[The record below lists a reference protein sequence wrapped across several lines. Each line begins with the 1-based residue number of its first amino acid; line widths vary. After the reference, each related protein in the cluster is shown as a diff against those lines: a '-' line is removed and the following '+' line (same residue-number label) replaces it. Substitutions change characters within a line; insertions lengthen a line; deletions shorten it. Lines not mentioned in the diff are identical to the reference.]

1 MLSGFPTVKMSPI
14 LFFSQPNSRLMDIW
28 NLVGLRENPFTISPP
43 TNPKQT
49 TWAGLEELKGEFNSV
64 FREAKASAPTQVVL
78 CRGSTGGGKTHASLF
93 FSSNK
98 NMPETS
104 PSVRDIEVLRV
115 RTPTEIGNPA
125 RDFYLDVMEQIGLE
139 RIREAVNKTVESV
152 GRNVV
157 EQNLRQTMVSG
168 DFAKALLDLGSSPI
182 YGGVGSLL
190 NAYFLGKCTTAELR
204 KLGLSRNIEKTQ
216 DYFRV
221 LAGIFQCLTGLS
233 ESSDVAQHN
242 RFCLWIDEMENF
254 IYFTPPQYRPF
265 GQGLRE
271 LVDRLPYFFTLFM
284 NFTLTAPEEYEEI
297 ELILGGYLTDRIT
310 RHIFFDEVKDPEK
323 VLQYVRELLSH
334 YRIEEKSTTPYFP
347 FTEEALR
354 ALLSN
359 LQRETPRDVNNRCR
373 NALMRAF
380 EKGIFEEGEASE
392 ITLEFVQQIS
402 QEELDKEIG

>member
-1 MLSGFPTVKMSPI
+1 MTYLI
-14 LFFSQPNSRLMDIW
+14 DW
-28 NLVGLRENPFTISPP
+28 NLAGLRENPFTVSPP
-43 TNPKQT
+43 TNPKQAI
-49 TWAGLEELKGEFNSV
+49 WAGLEELRSEFNSV

-78 CRGSTGGGKTHASLF
+78 CRGSIGGGKTHASLF
-93 FSSNK
+93 FSSDK
-98 NMPETS
+98 NIPNTS
-104 PSVRDIEVLRV
+104 PSVQNIEVLRV
-115 RTPTEIGNPA
+115 QTPTETGNPA
-125 RDFYLDVMEQIGLE
+125 KDFYLDVMEQITLE
-139 RIREAVNKTVESV
+139 RIGEAVNKTVESV
-152 GRNVV
+152 GRNAV

-168 DFAKALLDLGSSPI
+168 DFVKALLDLGSSPI
-182 YGGVGSLL
+182 SAGPRSWI
-190 NAYFLGKCTTAELR
+190 NAYFLGKCTTTELR
-204 KLGLSRNIEKTQ
+204 KLGLNRNIEKTQ

-221 LAGIFQCLTGLS
+221 LAGVFHCLIGV
-233 ESSDVAQHN
+233 SDATDVTEHN

-310 RHIFFDEVKDPEK
+310 QQIFFHEVKDQEEL
-323 VLQYVRELLSH
+323 LQYVRELLSH
-334 YRIEEKSTTPYFP
+334 YRTEGKPKPPYFP
-347 FTEEALR
+347 FTEDALR

-359 LQRETPRDVNNRCR
+359 LQRGTPRDLNKRCR

-380 EKGIFEEGEASE
+380 EKGIFEEGKDSE
-392 ITLEFVQQIS
+392 ITPKFVQEMS

>member
-1 MLSGFPTVKMSPI
+1 MKFLI
-14 LFFSQPNSRLMDIW
+14 DW
-28 NLVGLRENPFTISPP
+28 NLAGLRENPFTVSPP

-49 TWAGLEELKGEFNSV
+49 TWAGLEELRSEFNSV

-78 CRGSTGGGKTHASLF
+78 CRGSIGGGKTHASLF
-93 FSSNK
+93 FGYDENI
-98 NMPETS
+98 PETS
-104 PSVRDIEVLRV
+104 PSVQNIEVLRV
-115 RTPTEIGNPA
+115 QTPTETGNPA
-125 RDFYLDVMEQIGLE
+125 KDFYLEIMEQIGLE
-139 RIREAVNKTVESV
+139 RIGEAVNETVESV
-152 GRNVV
+152 GRDVV
-157 EQNLRQTMVSG
+157 KQNFRQAMVSG
-168 DFAKALLDLGSSPI
+168 DFVKALLDLGSSPI
-182 YGGVGSLL
+182 PAGPGSLL
-190 NAYFLGKCTTAELR
+190 NAYFLGKCTTTELR
-204 KLGLSRNIEKTQ
+204 KLGLNRNIEKTQ

-221 LAGIFQCLTGLS
+221 LAGVFCCLTGLS
-233 ESSDVAQHN
+233 DSTDVTQHN

-310 RHIFFDEVKDPEK
+310 RQIFFHEVKDQEDL
-323 VLQYVRELLSH
+323 LQYVRELLSH
-334 YRIEEKSTTPYFP
+334 YRPQEKPKTPYFP

-354 ALLSN
+354 ALMSN
-359 LQRETPRDVNNRCR
+359 LQRGTPREVNKRCR

-380 EKGIFEEGEASE
+380 EKGIFEEGETSE
-392 ITLEFVQQIS
+392 ITSKFVQKMS